1 MTGCK
6 EEHWLYWGAE
16 TSSEDGQKGMLKIP
30 DHWKGLSCVDRN
42 STSPTQIL
50 SGTKQHNVSRQK
62 FSTLKIAL
70 VKNLFLTCYMYVI
83 SDSTYL
89 LVHIDTFII
98 KFIYLM

>member
-50 SGTKQHNVSRQK
+50 SGTKQHCFKTKVFHVENCPR
-62 FSTLKIAL
+62 
-70 VKNLFLTCYMYVI
+70 
-83 SDSTYL
+83 
-89 LVHIDTFII
+89 
-98 KFIYLM
+98 